1 MSYVPCSMSCVPCPM
16 SYVPCPMS
24 CVPCPVSYVLCP
36 VFHVHSP
43 VSLSADVSQT
53 LNKPPT
59 GRHVCCP
66 QPIGSLSPR
75 VSQISSVK
83 VGSVTT
89 RPSNDT
95 TRLRIVCTAAQTS
108 LKVPSDRVTE
118 ALGKVIQRWLTGTY
132 QNTCDVACSHNAAKE
147 QQVDVTLR
155 VYQRRRQLGFSPS
168 ESSTETN
175 HKAQRRRDQVS
186 GQRSQLSNRFMTTT
200 IRTRTADSSEAD
212 RRGSGSMDRP
222 WKEPRVG
229 PDCDP

>member
-1 MSYVPCSMSCVPCPM
+1 MIISYRARGLSRVPCPM

-108 LKVPSDRVTE
+108 LKV
-118 ALGKVIQRWLTGTY
+118 
-132 QNTCDVACSHNAAKE
+132 
-147 QQVDVTLR
+147 
-155 VYQRRRQLGFSPS
+155 
-168 ESSTETN
+168 
-175 HKAQRRRDQVS
+175 
-186 GQRSQLSNRFMTTT
+186 
-200 IRTRTADSSEAD
+200 SSEVTAPPLVCPCVFT
-212 RRGSGSMDRP
+212 RGTSSLGERWNQDTGLGLLTRGRVLLSVGFGTCERDLTCSRVND
-222 WKEPRVG
+222 KEPRSLQ
-229 PDCDP
+229 CLFL